1 LIETGL
7 RTMVRGFIET
17 TIAEERD
24 TALAQPR

>member
-1 LIETGL
+1 LIETDL

-24 TALAQPR
+24 TALAPR